1 MKNSIFAQRLL
12 LQAALFAGAALL
24 IFYLFGKTIIFF
36 LVKAGLKLIGVI
48 FVGLGLLYRR
58 IVGKKTPSQT
68 E

>member
-1 MKNSIFAQRLL
+1 MKNSILAQRWLV
-12 LQAALFAGAALL
+12 QAALFVGAALL

-58 IVGKKTPSQT
+58 LFRKKAPSQL